1 MRKRTQVV
9 KAKAQPETLKGWRQI
24 ASFLGEPI
32 SVVQRWARTGMP
44 ISRQDRSVVT
54 SPEQLNA
61 WLGRESGKPV
71 HIITPEADLTAE
83 LKRGLSSIRQAKHV

>member
-1 MRKRTQVV
+1 MRKRNQTV
-9 KAKAQPETLKGWRQI
+9 KAKAQPETLKGWRDI

-44 ISRQDRSVVT
+44 ISHHGRSVVT

-71 HIITPEADLTAE
+71 HIVTPDADLTAE
-83 LKRGLSSIRQAKHV
+83 LKRGLSSVRREKRA

>member
-9 KAKAQPETLKGWRQI
+9 KAKAQSETLKGWRQI
-24 ASFLGEPI
+24 AFFLGEPI

-44 ISRQDRSVVT
+44 ISRQGRWVVT

-71 HIITPEADLTAE
+71 HIITPEADLTSE
-83 LKRGLSSIRQAKHV
+83 LKRGLSSIRREKRA

>member
-1 MRKRTQVV
+1 MRKHTQVAKV
-9 KAKAQPETLKGWRQI
+9 KAQPETLKGWRQI

-44 ISRQDRSVVT
+44 VSRQGRWVVT
-54 SPEQLNA
+54 SPEQLNV

-71 HIITPEADLTAE
+71 HIITPEADLTLE
-83 LKRGLSSIRQAKHV
+83 LKRGLSSIGREKRA